1 MYVLVLGQS
10 LLTQIKQTH
19 NFSTLA
25 LFLNVP
31 VQVRTS
37 QICLKDVEVTAA
49 IWFISGPEVQ
59 SLQFVSSDLRTSKT
73 CSRGATGPS

>member
-1 MYVLVLGQS
+1 MKTTRARVAWLHGRQTQTSKKLVQ
-10 LLTQIKQTH
+10 K
-19 NFSTLA
+19 
-25 LFLNVP
+25 P

-37 QICLKDVEVTAA
+37 QIFLKDVDFTVA

-59 SLQFVSSDLRTSKT
+59 SLQFVSLDLRTSKM